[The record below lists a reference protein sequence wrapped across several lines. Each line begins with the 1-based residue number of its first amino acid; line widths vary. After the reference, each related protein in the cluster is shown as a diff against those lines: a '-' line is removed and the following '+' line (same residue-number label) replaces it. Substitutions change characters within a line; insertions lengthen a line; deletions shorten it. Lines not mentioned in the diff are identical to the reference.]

1 MYDETCGETQIPNA
15 RLLKNS
21 SGKKNELG
29 NQPRNPDKP
38 WGDYYYPV
46 SYYLADC

>member
-1 MYDETCGETQIPNA
+1 MYDETCGETQIPNS

-21 SGKKNELG
+21 SGRKKNELG

-38 WGDYYYPV
+38 WGD